1 MAPAYTFG
9 TVPSHFGSNAENF
22 KVLPLCQHMQPV
34 STQPLRG
41 QCHETVKTAASSK
54 VFPLVRLGRGRDP
67 AFFLFLERPPPTNL
81 PTGLRHLSHR
91 DSLWQLGCP
100 APSHHASFSASG
112 KQDADSRPRE
122 RAPLTRRS
130 VAAAGPHRP
139 GSASYHGRYSRTRL
153 GWRVPSPSQAHLL
166 AAVNKGGRPESPPLP
181 SFPAF
186 PFSHPRVDWQGTCE
200 SCSIFSGTTGLL
212 SGGTT

>member
-1 MAPAYTFG
+1 MGQFHHISAQTQRISKFYRY
-9 TVPSHFGSNAENF
+9 VNICSQ
-22 KVLPLCQHMQPV
+22 CQLSLFVASAMKRSKLQPH
-34 STQPLRG
+34 LK
-41 QCHETVKTAASSK
+41 C
-54 VFPLVRLGRGRDP
+54 FPLVRLGRGRDP

-153 GWRVPSPSQAHLL
+153 GWRVPSTSQAHLL

-181 SFPAF
+181 SFPHGCQSVTLPHAA
-186 PFSHPRVDWQGTCE
+186 
-200 SCSIFSGTTGLL
+200 LL
-212 SGGTT
+212 SSENRTGFWYIFFSKG